1 MTTFQTKRV
10 GSEAEPGHSKP
21 QWLSRLDKTMSSL
34 YKDVDRMKKFNRLN
48 ERKRTVL
55 RKKYQLNQENLPEIL
70 ESCTQKLSALKARK
84 ERYINRINRKKQNKD
99 FLHNRKRLFNEI
111 LGEGKNSDSSPDPQ
125 LCEQFWKSIWSNDDP
140 HESMDWIVEK
150 VSELHSQKETQAD
163 SVITLN
169 ELKDQFRKTPNWKA
183 PGMDG
188 LHPFWLKNLTTLHPR
203 IVELLNDGLQTGLE
217 PMFTTGRT
225 VLIQKD
231 KLKGNS
237 PSNFRPITCLP
248 IVWKTMTGILGR
260 KIYAHLEKNKM
271 IPSAQK
277 GCIRN
282 TRATKDQL
290 LIDRAIVEDARKK
303 QKNLSICWIDFQKAF
318 DMVPHSWIIQTLRMY
333 KVSEVLVKFLSESM
347 KKWNLWL
354 FCRNTKLCNI
364 TVKRGIFQGDSLSPL
379 LFIMSL
385 FPLSEVVLKKSWG
398 YQIKPSVVINHLLYM
413 DDLKLYAKN
422 EEQLHRMIAEVKHF
436 TDRMK
441 MQFGTEKCKIV
452 HIVRG
457 KLKTNSSPFPI
468 SQQDCIE
475 TLVNKD
481 EQYKYLGIL
490 QLDQI
495 KHAEMKIQIK
505 REYFKRVRAILQTQ
519 LSGKHKIL
527 SINSLAIP
535 VVRYSG
541 GIIQWSQAE
550 LAEVD
555 TKTRKLLT
563 CHRGFAKLSD
573 VDRLYVDRKDGGRGL
588 ISAADCIQL
597 EEASIGMYRET
608 NSIQFFKYSG
618 LEQSKKSLIRQ
629 KSKKREK
636 KNGWLKQCMV
646 ST

>member
-1 MTTFQTKRV
+1 
-10 GSEAEPGHSKP
+10 
-21 QWLSRLDKTMSSL
+21 
-34 YKDVDRMKKFNRLN
+34 
-48 ERKRTVL
+48 
-55 RKKYQLNQENLPEIL
+55 
-70 ESCTQKLSALKARK
+70 
-84 ERYINRINRKKQNKD
+84 
-99 FLHNRKRLFNEI
+99 
-111 LGEGKNSDSSPDPQ
+111 
-125 LCEQFWKSIWSNDDP
+125 
-140 HESMDWIVEK
+140 
-150 VSELHSQKETQAD
+150 
-163 SVITLN
+163 
-169 ELKDQFRKTPNWKA
+169 
-183 PGMDG
+183 
-188 LHPFWLKNLTTLHPR
+188 
-203 IVELLNDGLQTGLE
+203 
-217 PMFTTGRT
+217 
-225 VLIQKD
+225 
-231 KLKGNS
+231 
-237 PSNFRPITCLP
+237 
-248 IVWKTMTGILGR
+248 
-260 KIYAHLEKNKM
+260 
-271 IPSAQK
+271 
-277 GCIRN
+277 
-282 TRATKDQL
+282 
-290 LIDRAIVEDARKK
+290 
-303 QKNLSICWIDFQKAF
+303 
-318 DMVPHSWIIQTLRMY
+318 MY

-398 YQIKPSVVINHLLYM
+398 YQFKPSVVINHLLYM

-422 EEQLHRMIAEVKHF
+422 EEQLHRMIAEVKHY

-441 MQFGTEKCKIV
+441 MRFGTEKCKIV

-475 TLVNKD
+475 TLVNKE

-541 GIIQWSQAE
+541 GIIQWSQSE

-588 ISAADCIQL
+588 ISAADCIHL
-597 EEASIGMYRET
+597 EEASIGKYRET
-608 NSIQFFKYSG
+608 NSNPILQVIGFRTEQEVIDKTKIQKERKEKWLAKTMHGQYMRQLPETIDKHLSFQWLANGKLSIETEGFICAAQDQAIHTKAMAKHIFKTTTNSECRVCGKSTETVIHIAVECSPLAPTFYLERHNAVARYIHFRLMKIGGFHPTEKLWYRHQPKKVEETEICKILWDFDIHTDHHIAARRPDILVVFKNLKQGLIIDVNCPNDLNVPRNEIEKCTKYTDLKIELERMWNIQFKVVPIVIGAMGAVSLNLPKFMKHIGLHPREIKIIQDSVIKSTCSILRKFLTQSG
-618 LEQSKKSLIRQ
+618 HSPFD
-629 KSKKREK
+629 
-636 KNGWLKQCMV
+636 
-646 ST
+646 